1 MSVKGENKSRDV
13 SLKRAE
19 ELKSRIEDYLGARE
33 NIPSGFEDWERIK
46 ENQERIREYLGAT
59 PEEWRDW
66 KWQLRNRFTEV
77 NKLSQV
83 FNLSDKE
90 LEDLNKVGS
99 QFRWAISP
107 YYLSLIDQDD
117 PIDPVKL
124 QCVPSIQEYY
134 DTMGDP
140 DPMDEEHTSPA
151 PAVTRRYPDR
161 LIINVTNQC
170 AMYCRHCQRRRNIGE
185 VDRAAPRE
193 DLEQAIDYVRSNPEI
208 RDVLLTGGDAF
219 MLDNNTIDWILGEL
233 DNIPH
238 VEIKRL
244 GSRTPVTLPYRID
257 DELVE
262 ILGNH
267 LPVYVNT
274 HFNHPLEITPAAQ
287 EACFKMARAGV
298 ALGNQAVLLNRV
310 NNDAFVMRK
319 LNHELLKIMVR
330 PYYIFHAKEV
340 KGTSHFRTRIDEGLE
355 IMEKLRGYTS
365 GLAIPTFLV
374 NAPKGHGKTPM
385 LPEYLLNIGK
395 DKITIRTWEYKVF
408 DYENL
413 DPKECHE

>member
-1 MSVKGENKSRDV
+1 
-13 SLKRAE
+13 
-19 ELKSRIEDYLGARE
+19 
-33 NIPSGFEDWERIK
+33 
-46 ENQERIREYLGAT
+46 
-59 PEEWRDW
+59 
-66 KWQLRNRFTEV
+66 
-77 NKLSQV
+77 
-83 FNLSDKE
+83 
-90 LEDLNKVGS
+90 
-99 QFRWAISP
+99 
-107 YYLSLIDQDD
+107 
-117 PIDPVKL
+117 
-124 QCVPSIQEYY
+124 
-134 DTMGDP
+134 
-140 DPMDEEHTSPA
+140 
-151 PAVTRRYPDR
+151 
-161 LIINVTNQC
+161 
-170 AMYCRHCQRRRNIGE
+170 
-185 VDRAAPRE
+185 
-193 DLEQAIDYVRSNPEI
+193 
-208 RDVLLTGGDAF
+208 

-395 DKITIRTWEYKVF
+395 DKITIRNWEYKVF